1 MAVDP
6 VRTDPPAVHPADP
19 ADRDP
24 TGRGASDPDLAAGTT
39 IPADDDAVPAAPKRP
54 ASRKRQ
60 LVRGGLAVLVLLF
73 IVLAIRSQGDEISD
87 GLSRL
92 DAGTIA
98 LAFVAVVAGLVAN
111 ALSWRA
117 VLAGLGSSLP
127 VAVAGRVY
135 LLAQLGKYLPGS
147 LWPVLA
153 QTELGRDH
161 GVPRARSAVAALAAL
176 VVGLVVG
183 TVVAVGCLSL
193 SSAGAVRT
201 YWYIGVV
208 PVLGVVVLSP
218 PVLRRLLQLA
228 FKVTR
233 RPAAETSV
241 RGSALV
247 AGAAWSLL
255 MWVCFGGQAWL
266 IARGLGGG
274 HERLL
279 LLATGAYAVAW
290 VVGFLIVFVPAGAGA
305 REAALVLVLGP
316 TLGNGDALALALVS
330 RILMLA
336 GDLVTV
342 GVAIVSARIHARRNP
357 GATPAHRA

>member
-1 MAVDP
+1 
-6 VRTDPPAVHPADP
+6 
-19 ADRDP
+19 
-24 TGRGASDPDLAAGTT
+24 
-39 IPADDDAVPAAPKRP
+39 
-54 ASRKRQ
+54 
-60 LVRGGLAVLVLLF
+60 VRGGLAVLVLLF
-73 IVLAIRSQGDEISD
+73 IVLAIRSQWGDIRD

-98 LAFVAVVAGLVAN
+98 LAFLAVVAGLGAN

-117 VLAGLGSSLP
+117 VLAGLGSPLP

-176 VVGLVVG
+176 VVGLIVG
-183 TVVAVGCLSL
+183 TVVAVGALSL
-193 SSAGAVRT
+193 SSAGAIRT
-201 YWYIGVV
+201 YWYVGLV
-208 PVLGVVVLSP
+208 PVAGIVLLCP
-218 PVLRRLLQLA
+218 PVLRRVLRLA
-228 FKVTR
+228 FTVTR
-233 RPAAETSV
+233 RPAADTAVS
-241 RGSALV
+241 GGALLAA
-247 AGAAWSLL
+247 AGWSLV
-255 MWVCFGGQAWL
+255 MWICFGVQAWL

-274 HERLL
+274 HDRLF

-316 TLGNGDALALALVS
+316 TLGHGDALALALVS
-330 RILMLA
+330 RVLMLA

-342 GVAIVSARIHARRNP
+342 GVAVVSARIYARRS
-357 GATPAHRA
+357 TPRA